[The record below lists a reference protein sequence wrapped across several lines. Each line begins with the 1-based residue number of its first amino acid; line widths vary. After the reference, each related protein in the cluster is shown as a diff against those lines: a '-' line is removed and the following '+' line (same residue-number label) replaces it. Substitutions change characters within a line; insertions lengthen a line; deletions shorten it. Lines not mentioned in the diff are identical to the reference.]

1 MEEKN
6 YSKKQGINYNKVFV
20 LINNIKGKLQ
30 EIEDMQAQK
39 LILFGKVTNPVEGL
53 ETQIWFGKIKLMLSI
68 MVKLLSS
75 IFDNDE
81 IRIT

>member
-1 MEEKN
+1 
-6 YSKKQGINYNKVFV
+6 
-20 LINNIKGKLQ
+20 
-30 EIEDMQAQK
+30 MQAQK

-68 MVKLLSS
+68 MVKLLSL